1 VDRREGGG
9 DDGDDGRMWSKCCVG
24 RASRNTQESNE
35 EETDDDVYDNDL
47 TLMRRQNSCPCPC
60 LPRSQSLRLDSI
72 PMRSMDGGDSVVI
85 GSSIITSAQKNRR
98 VRRHPLIPSKTVVEE
113 EPSKSSYLSNFLND
127 NKKAN
132 SVACL
137 AEARLICRHK
147 LLQTVPNKMSE
158 TGVRVFYLCDDD
170 SYKRAVEESSSQS
183 QTTYNKT
190 GIVI

>member
-1 VDRREGGG
+1 VGG
-9 DDGDDGRMWSKCCVG
+9 DDDGRMWSKCCVG
-24 RASRNTQESNE
+24 RASRNAQESNE